1 MKQTFILL
9 FALFAIAFA
18 KAEVTDKVFFDITIG
33 GERAGRIVIQHFFFT
48 FHRSLVSMAKLFQ
61 KLRKTSLNLQ
71 LEKKDLV
78 TKDQFSTESFQTL

>member
-33 GERAGRIVIQHFFFT
+33 GEKAGRIVNFLQFYSS
-48 FHRSLVSMAKLFQ
+48 HRLWVSMAK
-61 KLRKTSLNLQ
+61 
-71 LEKKDLV
+71 
-78 TKDQFSTESFQTL
+78 

>member
-33 GERAGRIVIQHFFFT
+33 GEKAGRIVNFSQFYSS
-48 FHRSLVSMAKLFQ
+48 HRLWVFMAK
-61 KLRKTSLNLQ
+61 
-71 LEKKDLV
+71 
-78 TKDQFSTESFQTL
+78 